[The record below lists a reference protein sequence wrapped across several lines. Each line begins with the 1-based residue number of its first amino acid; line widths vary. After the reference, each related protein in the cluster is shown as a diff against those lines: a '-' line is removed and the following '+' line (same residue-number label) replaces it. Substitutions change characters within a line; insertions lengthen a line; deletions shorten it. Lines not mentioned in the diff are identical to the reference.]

1 MIATGAHFD
10 SGGDPDG
17 VQALLS
23 LARQG
28 GAHALVVVD
37 CGTLQQAADR
47 LALRAASHIAW
58 VLPATRGGVRRAE
71 RVLAAVPDTAGA
83 AELIVA
89 RRQPEQRAAPLK
101 ALKAL
106 AESRHATLVLLPRAQ
121 RPVRGCGPRAGARA
135 S

>member
-1 MIATGAHFD
+1 M
-10 SGGDPDG
+10 
-17 VQALLS
+17 
-23 LARQG
+23 
-28 GAHALVVVD
+28 VD

-89 RRQPEQRAAPLK
+89 RREPERAAPRALK

-106 AESRHATLVLLPRAQ
+106 AESRHAPLVLLPRVSDPSRT
-121 RPVRGCGPRAGARA
+121 RPARCARA
-135 S
+135 QVEPAGDLRRCCSDDRASPSSSAAARWPSRAA